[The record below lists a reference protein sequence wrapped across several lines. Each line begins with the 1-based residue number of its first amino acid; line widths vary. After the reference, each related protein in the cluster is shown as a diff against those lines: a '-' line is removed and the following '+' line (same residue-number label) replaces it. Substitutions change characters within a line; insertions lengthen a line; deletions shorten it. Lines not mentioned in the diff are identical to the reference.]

1 MGSSTAYRY
10 WVTRNLDCFANLLSV
25 TLTSIFEFSKT
36 LRFRRTKGMKFQ
48 IGDRVL
54 ILHSN
59 EEGEVIDIINNKM
72 VMVDVRGV
80 KFPAYIDQLDFPYF
94 KKFSESKL
102 FPKQKGKKYIDDVKK
117 EKDPLKVADG
127 VWITFLPV
135 METDE
140 FGDEVVDELKIHL
153 INRTDTAYN
162 FIYTLNYFGKAD
174 FDLKNE
180 ILPFQ
185 DFYLHDIPFEDLNDS
200 PTFDFDFSLLQQ
212 QKDKADHYEASMRL
226 KPKQLFAKI
235 EEIRLKGEATFSHRL
250 FETYPDKLIE
260 DKVEL
265 GSLAAKGDK
274 VFDASK
280 GRQHLE
286 SPRSVVD
293 LHIEKITD
301 DWSGLSN
308 HEIVSL
314 QLKTFEKYYDLA
326 VAHMQPSLIVVHGIG
341 TGRLREEIHEQLKHR
356 KEVKTFVNQYHPAF
370 GYGATEIF
378 FEY

>member
-1 MGSSTAYRY
+1 
-10 WVTRNLDCFANLLSV
+10 
-25 TLTSIFEFSKT
+25 
-36 LRFRRTKGMKFQ
+36 MKFQ
-48 IGDRVL
+48 VGDKVL

-94 KKFSESKL
+94 KKFSEKKL
-102 FPKQKGKKYIDDVKK
+102 FPDKKGKKYIDDVQK
-117 EKDPLKVADG
+117 EKNATPKIADG

-140 FGDEVVDELKIHL
+140 FGDEVVEELKIHL
-153 INRTDTAYN
+153 INRTDTAYK
-162 FIYTLNYFGKAD
+162 FIYKLNYFGETD
-174 FDLKNE
+174 FDLRNE

-185 DFYLHDIPFEDLNDS
+185 DFYLHDIPFENLNDS
-200 PTFDFDFSLLQQ
+200 PTFEFDFSLLQTH
-212 QKDKADHYEASMRL
+212 KNKADHFEASLRL
-226 KPKQLFAKI
+226 KPKQLFTKI

-250 FETYPDKLIE
+250 FESYPDKFIE
-260 DKVEL
+260 DKIEMGDL
-265 GSLAAKGDK
+265 ATRDYKIYNAAK
-274 VFDASK
+274 A
-280 GRQHLE
+280 RQHLE
-286 SPRSVVD
+286 PPRSVVD

-301 DWSGLSN
+301 DWKGLSN

-370 GYGATEIF
+370 GYGATEIY